1 MPLHINLFIETNPAP
16 VKYALS
22 LLGKM
27 DEKLRL
33 PMVPVTESTRVAV
46 RERHGA
52 CGPDQLGERFVE
64 RD

>member
-1 MPLHINLFIETNPAP
+1 MPLHTNLFIESNPSP

-33 PMVPVTESTRVAV
+33 PMVPVSESTRVAV
-46 RERHGA
+46 RSAMVHAG
-52 CGPDQLGERFVE
+52 LIN
-64 RD
+64 